1 MAIWLL
7 LFGAMAILVRA
18 GLATVTAGVVR
29 PADVVD
35 ALLAAAADVAA
46 AALAF
51 WAVGACFLFGR
62 NGDLIA
68 FDPNLILSQA
78 IDSAGT
84 EFFHTVVAIIGG
96 AVVTGALVGRA
107 KPYVAPAASAVLAGV
122 VFPIIGH
129 LVWFGR
135 LRHYNVVDFGGA
147 ASVHLP
153 AAVFAAVAAAMV
165 GNRPSTGRTPEE
177 PTAASVG
184 RSVPLV
190 AVGVVLLAVGW
201 MPYLMGSLLAHPT
214 EFNPSDTP
222 SAVGPALAVT
232 AMNTV
237 LAGLAGMV
245 TGMAY
250 GRVRH
255 GRADLFAAY
264 LGLLGGLVAIT
275 PGCVAVGNA
284 GAVMIGVVAGVAV
297 PAAAGVLNR
306 VVGLG
311 DPVGLVA
318 AHGVGAV
325 WGVLATAVFAA
336 GQSTI
341 RHVQLVG
348 LQALLLVVALVISA
362 VAAAATFGL
371 LRAVGPLQAD
381 AVRGVGR

>member
-7 LFGAMAILVRA
+7 LFGVMAVLVRA
-18 GLATVTAGVVR
+18 GLTMVTAGVVR

-35 ALLAAAADVAA
+35 AQLAAAADVAA

-84 EFFHTVVAIIGG
+84 EFFHAAVAIIGG
-96 AVVTGALVGRA
+96 AVVTGAIVGRA
-107 KPYVAPAASAVLAGV
+107 RPYVAPAASAVLGGI

-165 GNRPSTGRTPEE
+165 GHRPSAGRTPE
-177 PTAASVG
+177 PTAAVG
-184 RSVPLV
+184 GSVPLV

-201 MPYLMGSLLAHPT
+201 VPYLMGSLLAHPT
-214 EFNPSDTP
+214 EFNPTDAP
-222 SAVGPALAVT
+222 SAVGPGLAVT
-232 AMNTV
+232 AMNAV
-237 LAGLAGMV
+237 LAGLAGMI

-284 GAVMIGVVAGVAV
+284 GAVMIGVVAGIAV

-311 DPVGLVA
+311 DPAGLVA

-325 WGVLATAVFAA
+325 WGVLAAALFAA

-348 LQALLLVVALVISA
+348 VQALLLVVALVVSS
-362 VAAAATFGL
+362 VAAVVTFGL
-371 LRAVGPLQAD
+371 LRAVGPLHAD
-381 AVRGVGR
+381 DARGPRR